1 MPTCFSEQLMEQS
14 RSAPDG
20 WGWGAAWETRS
31 IIFIL
36 HLLLLLLSLLSYYII
51 VIVII
56 LRMGSS
62 PGNKKHRLFQSTLIL
77 KQLAIQ
83 CPSLIESEDP
93 MNSFH
98 WRKKITFFTAFPFY
112 QLQSSK
118 TQQVKK
124 RIGCGSHDVPR
135 PRLRCR
141 WSFPGCRCRTKFS
154 GSTHKTLKHDPVT
167 VVIIVEVA
175 LNGQGGKEVRWK
187 RNTCSWFL
195 LWGRKPGPGGS
206 SFWTQQLTPGEKCNS
221 TWNLGFNIIMRDF
234 FWTNLQSLR
243 MQ

>member
-1 MPTCFSEQLMEQS
+1 
-14 RSAPDG
+14 
-20 WGWGAAWETRS
+20 
-31 IIFIL
+31 
-36 HLLLLLLSLLSYYII
+36 
-51 VIVII
+51 
-56 LRMGSS
+56 MGSS
-62 PGNKKHRLFQSTLIL
+62 LGNKNNHPSIVSIYFDTQTARHPMPIIDWVRGSNEQFSL
-77 KQLAIQ
+77 K
-83 CPSLIESEDP
+83 
-93 MNSFH
+93 
-98 WRKKITFFTAFPFY
+98 KKITFFTAFPFY

-124 RIGCGSHDVPR
+124 RIGCGSHDVPH

-175 LNGQGGKEVRWK
+175 LNGQGGKEDRWK

-234 FWTNLQSLR
+234 FWTNFQSSR

>member
-36 HLLLLLLSLLSYYII
+36 HLLLLLLSLLLYYII

-62 PGNKKHRLFQSTLIL
+62 LGNKNNHPSIVSIYFDTQTARHPMPIIDWVRGSNEQFSL
-77 KQLAIQ
+77 K
-83 CPSLIESEDP
+83 
-93 MNSFH
+93 
-98 WRKKITFFTAFPFY
+98 KKITFFTAFPFY

-175 LNGQGGKEVRWK
+175 LNGVKKTGGREIPAHGFCCGDGSLVRGEAPSGRSSWRRG
-187 RNTCSWFL
+187 RNA
-195 LWGRKPGPGGS
+195 
-206 SFWTQQLTPGEKCNS
+206 TQRG
-221 TWNLGFNIIMRDF
+221 TWD
-234 FWTNLQSLR
+234 
-243 MQ
+243 